1 MEHKP
6 IAIIILPVFVVGILM
21 LGTLAATGNAQESS
35 NTGTAAGSCAV
46 GGVCESV
53 VPASGADQNTILAMH
68 NRERAAVGTPDLVWS
83 NSLAANA
90 ETWLLK
96 LVDENGGRLKNPPE
110 INGGY
115 MTRHDPVYTGIT
127 CTLGPA
133 CQGENL
139 AFASVGS
146 TGGPPVAPSVE
157 QLVGGW
163 VDESHNPRA
172 GNHYTQMVWKN
183 TNGVG
188 CATATVR
195 QGMTSDGWHNV
206 GTYLVCRYSP
216 VGNLIGAP
224 AY

>member
-6 IAIIILPVFVVGILM
+6 ITIIILLVFVVGILM

-35 NTGTAAGSCAV
+35 NTGTAAGSCPV

-53 VPASGADQNTILAMH
+53 VQASGVDQNTILAMH
-68 NRERAAVGTPDLVWS
+68 NRERAAVRTPDLVWS

-96 LVDENGGRLKNPPE
+96 LVNENGGNLEPPP
-110 INGGY
+110 GKTK
-115 MTRHDPVYTGIT
+115 MMQHDPVNTGKT

-163 VDESHNPRA
+163 VAESHNPHA
-172 GNHYTQMVWKN
+172 ENHYTQMVWKD
-183 TNGVG
+183 TNEVG

-216 VGNLIGAP
+216 AGNLIGAP